1 MRYTYMYFN
10 LLDLIF
16 SQKNKWL
23 NIYTTL
29 FQLQTSMADYLSSQK
44 QEPFVLF
51 SQFNSYYEGLDS
63 VQLNARIDQKTTLTF
78 CHAQY
83 NI

>member
-1 MRYTYMYFN
+1 MYFN

-16 SQKNKWL
+16 SQKNKY
-23 NIYTTL
+23 IYTTL

-51 SQFNSYYEGLDS
+51 SQFNSYYEGFFYHCKLANF
-63 VQLNARIDQKTTLTF
+63 VRKTTILMKLF
-78 CHAQY
+78 F
-83 NI
+83 